1 MRSLRVPRTAAFLCI
16 GLLAAAM
23 APAATPFVDSMPRVS
38 GVPEGASLP
47 RSPESSGRDTRVG
60 DALPTA
66 TRVLVRKSE
75 RRLYLMRG
83 PEVLRSYRVALGL
96 NPLGHKEREGDFRTP
111 EGRYRLVSRN
121 PRSDFF
127 LSMQVSYPSPGDM
140 ARARGN
146 GWRPGGS
153 IMLHGFPNEPRKGVD
168 YYATQDWT
176 NGCIALSN
184 SDMLEI
190 WLLVSDNT
198 PIDIE
203 P

>member
-1 MRSLRVPRTAAFLCI
+1 MRLLTAPRAIVFCCLALFATAL
-16 GLLAAAM
+16 
-23 APAATPFVDSMPRVS
+23 APAATPFVDAMPRVS
-38 GVPEGASLP
+38 GIPEGAALP
-47 RSPESSGRDTRVG
+47 RSPESSGNYSSAG
-60 DALPTA
+60 DSLPA
-66 TRVLVRKSE
+66 ANRVLVRKSE

-83 PEVLRSYRVALGL
+83 GEVLRSYRVALGL

-127 LSMQVSYPSPGDM
+127 LSMQVSYPSPVDSK
-140 ARARGN
+140 RARSN

-168 YYATQDWT
+168 YYSTQDWT

-190 WLLVSDNT
+190 WMLVSDNT